1 MNYRTER
8 QETTR
13 QNKTRFEEAYFQ
25 TAFNV
30 DNYNDNTKEYTY
42 EIPQQFATNPSQ
54 EKMIGLRRVKLT
66 PMMANFS
73 LKVNYFS
80 GDDSEESA
88 MVDFQFQPE
97 NPLQEIIVQKIIEE
111 TTAADHTL
119 AFNYDGY
126 NLVIWARDKD
136 RNPVQFYFEFST
148 NTRAEAEIFWRLL
161 NQTGDPFPDMLEFND
176 DGSIGQSTAV
186 YSITLT
192 NVWSRKELHVHASFS
207 NSMTRFLCLSDDFYE
222 IVNKYFEDNTHRST
236 FSLSFT
242 TNGTQKITPYSAQ
255 ILTELCY
262 KIRH

>member
-8 QETTR
+8 QETKR
-13 QNKTRFEEAYFQ
+13 QNKSRFEEAYFQ

-30 DNYNDNTKEYTY
+30 DNYNDNSKEYTY

-66 PMMANFS
+66 PIMANTSFR
-73 LKVNYFS
+73 VNY
-80 GDDSEESA
+80 DNNTAISA
-88 MVDFQFQPE
+88 QIDFRFQPE
-97 NPLQEIIVQKIIEE
+97 NTLQEIYDSIVEQTQTATYTLFIE
-111 TTAADHTL
+111 
-119 AFNYDGY
+119 YDGY
-126 NLVIWARDKD
+126 NLRIVANDASTNTYDI
-136 RNPVQFYFEFST
+136 PFYFEFQDST
-148 NTRAEAEIFWRLL
+148 RDGANVLWQIL
-161 NQTGDPFPDMLEFND
+161 NQTGDPFPDMFTYNAA
-176 DGSIGQSTAV
+176 GAITAISAV
-186 YSITLT
+186 DEIALT
-192 NVWSRKELHVHASFS
+192 NVWSRKALHVHASFS

-236 FSLSFT
+236 FTLSFT